1 MVMKRLAS
9 VPFALALAVA
19 FLASGTATP
28 GWGQRGGAH
37 GGGVGRVAS
46 ISHGAPSLSSHFT
59 YASSHAAGPAAVYY
73 PAYRPLASPSVRPG
87 LGFSGYAARR
97 PVSRPV
103 NGLPGH
109 GEPDRRRTTYV
120 AFPYAVTVPYEV
132 DPGPAYGA
140 AQPYPPDYAA
150 DPGGSAAGYGPG
162 PMGQM
167 EAPPAAAYRPAS
179 ASSPEDDVTV
189 TLIFKDGRPAEQI
202 HNYILTQKTL
212 YVQDERH
219 RTIPVEQIDLASTE
233 KANLDAGVEFHL
245 PGSSKWLGCFRS

>member
-1 MVMKRLAS
+1 
-9 VPFALALAVA
+9 
-19 FLASGTATP
+19 
-28 GWGQRGGAH
+28 
-37 GGGVGRVAS
+37 
-46 ISHGAPSLSSHFT
+46 
-59 YASSHAAGPAAVYY
+59 
-73 PAYRPLASPSVRPG
+73 
-87 LGFSGYAARR
+87 
-97 PVSRPV
+97 V

-120 AFPYAVTVPYEV
+120 AFPYAVTVPYEVAGWLGPDYDYSDLPV

-245 PGSSKWLGCFRS
+245 PGSSK